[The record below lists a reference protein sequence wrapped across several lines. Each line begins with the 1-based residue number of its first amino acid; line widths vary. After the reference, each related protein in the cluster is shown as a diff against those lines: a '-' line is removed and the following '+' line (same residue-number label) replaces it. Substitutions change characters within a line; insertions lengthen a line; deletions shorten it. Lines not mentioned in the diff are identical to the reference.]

1 MTFEFGP
8 QPVLIIRGKGG
19 DVHARANVCRHRM
32 MRLVEGRGNA
42 RKFTCPYHAWTYN
55 TEGRLVSAPYMDRTT
70 CFERDD
76 LALVEIR
83 CEIYQGWI
91 YVSLDPDIP
100 QVADQLADLSPLT
113 VRYNQQDYVT
123 IFSEEMCGTRTGNA

>member
-1 MTFEFGP
+1 M
-8 QPVLIIRGKGG
+8 
-19 DVHARANVCRHRM
+19 RANVCRHRM

-76 LALVEIR
+76 LALVEVR

-91 YVSLDPDIP
+91 YVTLDPISCRLP
-100 QVADQLADLSPLT
+100 ISLPTFRRSP
-113 VRYNQQDYVT
+113 RVT
-123 IFSEEMCGTRTGNA
+123 TSRTM